1 MFLFR
6 KMARLL
12 KRGDKLAVL
21 VSNRTLSVD
30 LEEKVDE
37 FFPDRKTHTGRIHRI
52 DRPIGL
58 NGLDKLRAII
68 IKN

>member
-1 MFLFR
+1 
-6 KMARLL
+6 MARLL

-37 FFPDRKTHTGRIHRI
+37 FFPDRKTHR
-52 DRPIGL
+52 
-58 NGLDKLRAII
+58 
-68 IKN
+68 KNTTN

>member
-37 FFPDRKTHTGRIHRI
+37 FFLTGKLTGRIHELTALL
-52 DRPIGL
+52 G
-58 NGLDKLRAII
+58 
-68 IKN
+68 